1 MIISKGDYYMGFKNM
16 TVSVDEEIIKDLKQI
31 AFDEDCS
38 LKKIINEMLRD
49 GIQKKKGQSRL
60 DEG

>member
-16 TVSVDEEIIKDLKQI
+16 TVNVDEEIIKDLKQI

-49 GIQKKKGQSRL
+49 GIQRKKGQSRL
-60 DEG
+60 DED